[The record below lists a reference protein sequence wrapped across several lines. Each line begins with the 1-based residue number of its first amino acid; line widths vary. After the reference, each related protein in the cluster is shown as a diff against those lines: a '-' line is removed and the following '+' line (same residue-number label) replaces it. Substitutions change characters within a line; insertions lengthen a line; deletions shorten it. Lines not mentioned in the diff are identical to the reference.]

1 MIPIGDDKLHGART
15 PFLCWIFI
23 AINVAVFLYQVS
35 LSDSELV
42 AFIHQYGVKPA
53 DILNGENFLA
63 LLTSMFLH
71 GGWMHLIGNMLFLY
85 VFGDNIEAVK
95 GHAGFLIFYIL
106 GGLAGSFAHI
116 FFSPESTIPSIG
128 ASGAISALLGAYLVW
143 FPGSKI
149 KMLVPIFFFITF
161 VRVNAFVFLFIWI
174 GLQLFYGM
182 ATIGAESAETAG
194 VAYWAHIGG
203 FVFGLVVALFF
214 RITNPTMGEFKR

>member
-1 MIPIGDDKLHGART
+1 MIPIGDDKLQGART

-23 AINVAVFLYQVS
+23 AINVIVFLYEVS
-35 LSDSELV
+35 LSDAELN
-42 AFIHQYGVKPA
+42 AFIKEFGVIPVE
-53 DILNGENFLA
+53 ILNGENLKS
-63 LLTSMFLH
+63 LITSMFLH

-95 GHAGFLIFYIL
+95 GHTGFLIFYIL
-106 GGLAGSFAHI
+106 GGLAGSFTHI
-116 FFSPESTIPSIG
+116 FLSPDSTIPSIG

-149 KMLVPIFFFITF
+149 KMLVPIFFFITI
-161 VRVNAFVFLFIWI
+161 VRVNAFVFLFIWA

-182 ATIGAESAETAG
+182 ATIGADSAETAG

-203 FVFGLVVALFF
+203 FAFGLVVALFF
-214 RITNPTMGEFKR
+214 RITNPQMGEYKK